1 MFLIAA
7 EVVKMEDPVAE
18 LEALGLYMATVLTGL
33 AIHGF
38 IILPLLYFAVVRK
51 NPYKYIYGLLQAMA
65 TALGTASRYT
75 LFLWLT
81 LRDTDS
87 DPIWVWI
94 SIPKMGT
101 VIGYIWIRIRVRVHV
116 MGTVSVQYHVAI
128 GFGV

>member
-65 TALGTASRYT
+65 TALGTASRY
-75 LFLWLT
+75 
-81 LRDTDS
+81 
-87 DPIWVWI
+87 
-94 SIPKMGT
+94 K
-101 VIGYIWIRIRVRVHV
+101 
-116 MGTVSVQYHVAI
+116 
-128 GFGV
+128 

>member
-1 MFLIAA
+1 MRSFNYSRFSPIGIMFLIAA

-65 TALGTASRYT
+65 TALGTASRY
-75 LFLWLT
+75 
-81 LRDTDS
+81 
-87 DPIWVWI
+87 
-94 SIPKMGT
+94 K
-101 VIGYIWIRIRVRVHV
+101 
-116 MGTVSVQYHVAI
+116 
-128 GFGV
+128 

>member
-1 MFLIAA
+1 MNRLFNYFRFSPIGIMFLIAA

-65 TALGTASRYT
+65 TALGTASRY
-75 LFLWLT
+75 
-81 LRDTDS
+81 
-87 DPIWVWI
+87 
-94 SIPKMGT
+94 K
-101 VIGYIWIRIRVRVHV
+101 
-116 MGTVSVQYHVAI
+116 
-128 GFGV
+128 